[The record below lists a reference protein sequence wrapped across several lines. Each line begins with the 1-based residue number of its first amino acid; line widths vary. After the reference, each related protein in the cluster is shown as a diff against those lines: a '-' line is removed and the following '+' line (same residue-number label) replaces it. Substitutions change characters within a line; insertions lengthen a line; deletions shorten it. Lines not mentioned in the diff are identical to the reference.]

1 MITVKITGDAHE
13 ASREQKNEN
22 LNMKQGNDFGLT
34 TPKGPEIGEK
44 LRLERERRIMRRI
57 MKLGPYELA
66 TLAARICP
74 ELCLKSPVE
83 AIGKAKELLSA
94 VTVEDWVSDV
104 RLVAA
109 MKEKMQKLRRPY
121 KEGIKIITEED
132 RPDRAEDYFGRFLE
146 YKHSTKKAA
155 ATALSVY
162 EAKGFTE
169 AEVVELQKEFAEW
182 WPQHRRKKGK
192 QGHVKNPEGDKRTKP
207 RPAGIP
213 AMKKAMIGD
222 ESD

>member
-1 MITVKITGDAHE
+1 
-13 ASREQKNEN
+13 
-22 LNMKQGNDFGLT
+22 MKQGNDFGLT

-132 RPDRAEDYFGRFLE
+132 RPDRAEDYFGRFLVF
-146 YKHSTKKAA
+146 KHGTKKAKA
-155 ATALSVY
+155 MLKAY
-162 EAKGFTE
+162 EEKGFTGTGV
-169 AEVVELQKEFAEW
+169 AELQKGFAEW
-182 WPQHRRKKGK
+182 WPHKKGR
-192 QGHVKNPEGDKRTKP
+192 QGRVKNPEKDDRTKP
-207 RPAGIP
+207 RPAAIP
-213 AMKKAMIGD
+213 GMKSYLGGMPNEPD
-222 ESD
+222 

>member
-1 MITVKITGDAHE
+1 MVLIGRPRPHTPDNKMKKRTKVLDTKE
-13 ASREQKNEN
+13 AE
-22 LNMKQGNDFGLT
+22 
-34 TPKGPEIGEK
+34 GPEVGP
-44 LRLERERRIMRRI
+44 LLERERWEGLAARIMN
-57 MKLGPYELA
+57 LGPYELA

-94 VTVEDWVSDV
+94 VTVEDWVSDA

-109 MKEKMQKLRRPY
+109 MKEKMQKRRCPY
-121 KEGIKIITEED
+121 KEGIKIITGED

-155 ATALSVY
+155 TAALSVY

-169 AEVVELQKEFAEW
+169 AEVVELQKEFVEW

-192 QGHVKNPEGDKRTKP
+192 QGHVKNPEEDKRTKP
-207 RPAGIP
+207 RPAGIQ
-213 AMKKAMIGD
+213 AMRKAIIGD